1 MDQESRNL
9 HTLTFLYQPTYINQL
24 LNHIIN
30 LNPIHQNTKIN
41 PKLLKEIIAE
51 FTRQQIIRVQVKNKR
66 NPEAISLLKLCTFW
80 SNLLFDLLFLRQI
93 EKKYNFL
100 CIGTSMYI

>member
-9 HTLTFLYQPTYINQL
+9 LTLTFLYQPNYINQL

-41 PKLLKEIIAE
+41 PKFLKEIIAG
-51 FTRQQIIRVQVKNKR
+51 FTCEQIIRVQVKNKW

-80 SNLLFDLLFLRQI
+80 SNLLFDLLYLSQM
-93 EKKYNFL
+93 EKNITF
-100 CIGTSMYI
+100 CV